1 MMKAGVQAFITPS
14 TDPHSGEYVPKHWES
29 RSWLSGF
36 TGSAGTAVVT
46 INKAALWTDSRYFI
60 QAAEQILDSG
70 FVLMKDKIEG
80 TPTVEEWL
88 AGELKAGDY
97 VGIDGL
103 VNTVTAV
110 DELKRQLEPFG
121 IRVKDVGDP
130 YEELWENRP
139 TLPDSPVIIQGLEF
153 SGERTASKL
162 SRIREQIGSNGLLV
176 SMLDE
181 VCWTLNL
188 RGNDIDY
195 NPVFVSYLFI
205 TPKRAVLY
213 VNRKKVDGVSSK
225 SEGNEILVNDYLK
238 AEGVD
243 IKDYGDVFEDL
254 KHTDVPV
261 WVQPEK
267 TNYTCFSLLKYP
279 QRKECP
285 ISSMKVMKNTTE
297 IEGYKRCMIKDGVAM
312 VKWLKWLIPA
322 VEDGG
327 QTEMSLVRK
336 LYELRA
342 EQPLFMGDSFAN
354 IMGYG
359 SHGAIV
365 HYEPSEDTDVPVKAE
380 GLLLCDVGSQYRD
393 GTTDM
398 TRTIPLGH
406 LTDEM
411 RRDYTLVLKGW
422 INIARIHFPKGTYGS
437 QLDVLARAPMWEY
450 GINYLH
456 GTGHGVGSYLNC
468 HEGPHQFRMN
478 HMPFKLSPSMTIT
491 DEPGIYI
498 EGSHGVRHE
507 NTMLVVKDTDG
518 ITFGPYYKFEPLTMC
533 PVITWPIIKEMLSD
547 EEKAWFNGYQK
558 SVYETLS
565 PYLDMECQIWLS
577 ETCKEI

>member
-1 MMKAGVQAFITPS
+1 MEKIEKLRQFMMKAGVQAFITPS

-359 SHGAIV
+359 SFSLTSKINRNSSNTTKYWIDKTFLLLENIQDDILLEGTIWLDETFIKVRNPDVQHKEDGHEFRGISRNQMCIGIARDATNAVFFFEGYSKPSGKKVHELFSSHIKPGSKIV
-365 HYEPSEDTDVPVKAE
+365 HDMERAHEMLIQKLGLKSEAYNSRNLKNLPDSENPLNPVNE
-380 GLLLCDVGSQYRD
+380 LCRLLQMFLHSHSGFIRD
-393 GTTDM
+393 DIQG
-398 TRTIPLGH
+398 
-406 LTDEM
+406 
-411 RRDYTLVLKGW
+411 
-422 INIARIHFPKGTYGS
+422 
-437 QLDVLARAPMWEY
+437 
-450 GINYLH
+450 
-456 GTGHGVGSYLNC
+456 YLNL
-468 HEGPHQFRMN
+468 FSVLMN
-478 HMPFKLSPSMTIT
+478 PP
-491 DEPGIYI
+491 
-498 EGSHGVRHE
+498 E
-507 NTMLVVKDTDG
+507 NK
-518 ITFGPYYKFEPLTMC
+518 
-533 PVITWPIIKEMLSD
+533 
-547 EEKAWFNGYQK
+547 YQK
-558 SVYETLS
+558 VEKLLKCAIDN
-565 PYLDMECQIWLS
+565 PILLRD
-577 ETCKEI
+577 KEKT